1 MFSKNFII
9 ALLLAVLCMFSN
21 AQDVPTVAPT
31 AMPMA
36 PTLAPTPAPEEPTAE
51 PTPAPEEPTAEP
63 TPAPEEPT
71 AAPTATPT
79 ENTIPTVIDASA
91 QQSPAFAMMM
101 ASAVAAGILA

>member
-51 PTPAPEEPTAEP
+51 PTPAPEEPTA
-63 TPAPEEPT
+63 
-71 AAPTATPT
+71 APTATPT